1 MVKYSKGAIFLKKK
15 VKNSAKKKKRN
26 GTKILVLLW
35 VLVFFVIGFEL
46 FFRNEI
52 KFITLDY
59 LSRVSTCEI
68 GKLETKKRAGMKTV
82 SLDEFLG
89 YDNVSVDE
97 SLLMVNDKHKL
108 SENYTPQTIYH
119 QEREVE
125 MNVCGEEGFDKLSEA
140 LFEETGETLFISSA
154 YRDYDK
160 QKEIKAEEGKTA
172 QEAGCSE
179 HQTGLA
185 LDVFVKNFAGESFI
199 KAPSGQF
206 VNKKCGDYG
215 FIIRYPSFGERKTG
229 VPFEPWHLRYV
240 GFPHSKIIN
249 ESKITFEE
257 YIDFLKIGK
266 FYIYENYLITRQ
278 NTKNI
283 FVPKSFESAVV
294 SEDNTGAVIITFTLN
309 KN

>member
-1 MVKYSKGAIFLKKK
+1 MKK
-15 VKNSAKKKKRN
+15 NEKKKRKN

-35 VLVFFVIGFEL
+35 VFVFVAIGFEL

-59 LSRVSTCEI
+59 LSRVSICEI
-68 GKLETKKRAGMKTV
+68 RRVEPAKPSGTKTV
-82 SLDEFLG
+82 SLEEFLG
-89 YDNVSVDE
+89 YDNVMVNE
-97 SLLMVNDKHKL
+97 SLLLVNEKHKL
-108 SENYTPQTIYH
+108 SKSYIPQTFYH
-119 QEREVE
+119 PERSVE
-125 MNVCGEEGFDKLSEA
+125 MNECAKQSFDELSEA
-140 LFEETGETLFISSA
+140 LLEETGETLFVSSG
-154 YRDYDK
+154 YRDFEK
-160 QKEIKAEEGKTA
+160 QKEIKKEEGETA

-199 KAPSGQF
+199 KSPSGQF
-206 VNKKCGDYG
+206 VNKNCGDYG
-215 FIIRYPSFGERKTG
+215 FIIRYTSFGERKTG
-229 VPFEPWHLRYV
+229 ISFEPWHLRYV
-240 GFPHSKIIN
+240 GFPHSKIMN

-266 FYIYENYLITRQ
+266 FYTYENYIITRQ

-294 SEDNTGAVIITFTLN
+294 SEDNTGAVIITFKIAEN
-309 KN
+309 

>member
-1 MVKYSKGAIFLKKK
+1 MKTEVKKSRKRT
-15 VKNSAKKKKRN
+15 KRN

-35 VLVFFVIGFEL
+35 VLVFLVIGFEL

-68 GKLETKKRAGMKTV
+68 GRVEEKERTGMKTV
-82 SLDEFLG
+82 STDEFLR
-89 YDNVSVDE
+89 YENVKVNE
-97 SLLMVNDKHKL
+97 SLLLVNEKHKL
-108 SENYTPQTIYH
+108 SENYTPQITYH

-125 MNVCGEEGFDKLSEA
+125 INECADETFDELSKA
-140 LFEETGETLFISSA
+140 LLEETGETLFISSA
-154 YRDYDK
+154 YRDYEK
-160 QKEIKAEEGKTA
+160 QKEIKEEEGEAA
-172 QEAGCSE
+172 QSPGCSE

-199 KAPSGQF
+199 KSPSGQF
-206 VNKKCGDYG
+206 VNENCGDYG

-229 VPFEPWHLRYV
+229 IPFEPWHLRYV

-249 ESKITFEE
+249 ESKITLED
-257 YIDFLKIGK
+257 YIDFLEIGK
-266 FYIYENYLITRQ
+266 FYSYENCLITRQ

-294 SEDNTGAVIITFTLN
+294 SEDNTGALIITFTMN
-309 KN
+309 GN

>member
-1 MVKYSKGAIFLKKK
+1 MKKNVKR
-15 VKNSAKKKKRN
+15 KRKS

-35 VLVFFVIGFEL
+35 ILVFFAIGFDL

-52 KFITLDY
+52 KFVTMDY

-68 GKLETKKRAGMKTV
+68 GKVEATKLSGTKTV

-89 YDNVSVDE
+89 YDNVRFNE
-97 SLLMVNDKHKL
+97 SLLLVNEKHKL
-108 SENYTPQTIYH
+108 SENYSPQTALH
-119 QEREVE
+119 SERKVE
-125 MNVCGEEGFDKLSEA
+125 INECAKQSFDELSKA
-140 LFEETGETLFISSA
+140 LTEETGETLFISSA
-154 YRDYDK
+154 YRDFEK

-172 QEAGCSE
+172 QNPGCSE

-199 KAPSGQF
+199 KSPSGRF
-206 VNKKCGDYG
+206 VNENCGDYG
-215 FIIRYPSFGERKTG
+215 FIIRYPFFGEKKTDIS
-229 VPFEPWHLRYV
+229 FEPWHLRYV

-249 ESKITFEE
+249 KSKITFEE
-257 YIDFLKIGK
+257 YIEFLEIGK

-278 NTKNI
+278 KTKNI

-294 SEDNTGAVIITFTLN
+294 SEDNTGAFIITFELE

>member
-1 MVKYSKGAIFLKKK
+1 MKKK
-15 VKNSAKKKKRN
+15 VKNNGKKKKGN

-35 VLVFFVIGFEL
+35 AFVFLIIGFEL

-52 KFITLDY
+52 KFIALDY

-68 GKLETKKRAGMKTV
+68 GKVETKERTGMKTV

-89 YDNVSVDE
+89 YENVSVNE
-97 SLLMVNDKHKL
+97 TLLLVNGKHKL
-108 SENYTPQTIYH
+108 SENYIPQTTYH
-119 QEREVE
+119 QERKAE
-125 MNVCGEEGFDKLSEA
+125 MNEWAKEAFDELSKV

-154 YRDYDK
+154 YRDFEK
-160 QKEIKAEEGKTA
+160 QKEIKADEGAIA
-172 QEAGCSE
+172 QKPGCSE

-185 LDVFVKNFAGESFI
+185 LDVFVKNFAGKSFI
-199 KAPSGQF
+199 KSPTGQF
-206 VNKKCGDYG
+206 VNENCGDYG
-215 FIIRYPSFGERKTG
+215 FIIRYPIFGEKETG

-257 YIDFLKIGK
+257 YIELLEIGK
-266 FYIYENYLITRQ
+266 FYTYENYIITRQ

-283 FVPKSFESAVV
+283 FVPKSFHRAVV
-294 SEDNTGAVIITFTLN
+294 SEDNTGAVIITFKITEN
-309 KN
+309 